1 MWVGKKKIL
10 VVDDEPHMTFTL
22 SSILKER
29 EFEVMSSNDSLLS
42 LRRFKSRYY
51 VLVILDI
58 RMPKI
63 WI

>member
-29 EFEVMSSNDSLLS
+29 EFEVMSSNDSLL
-42 LRRFKSRYY
+42 LLHHFKPRYY
-51 VLVILDI
+51 ELVILDI

>member
-42 LRRFKSRYY
+42 LHHFKPRYY
-51 VLVILDI
+51 ELVILDI